1 MTNKSVDTNNKLARI
16 SGLNDYLLIP
26 EKTRELLWV
35 TDDHQPN
42 SGIVSF
48 DPLSGEA
55 IYGEGIISLNEIDDI
70 QAEPS
75 LIWTWLPVE
84 PNKSKLPKEPFYYPT
99 YRSLSPQLRFQY
111 LNWLRDISQPTW
123 LSFVFLYLYG
133 LERHLVLGNYEAAVD
148 EIKILLKHHD
158 IGAYAYNDLA
168 LASVIRGK
176 DILDKIPEIEKN
188 LFDPAWLRAY
198 YKMPLTP
205 TVVLPYTTQA
215 GFTNQR
221 YIKLQADLFNEK
233 LREAIDELEN
243 AMGGAFFDKFTLAGY
258 SDTQLINLSLK
269 RYSENVQVPSAR
281 QDDEFEKIVYSLLDA
296 AHTKVRLT
304 LHPNAVVKKSNKV
317 IINSARKKERT
328 AELDEAID
336 RLSLQ
341 YKPSTHID
349 ADESDDMSMAQFNK
363 SLAQLDK
370 ITALTSL
377 NPDEAIRDAHNL
389 IDSGY
394 RTPAAYSGL
403 ASAYIK
409 KEDYRKGL
417 DTLMQAKVDYGYD
430 FQWELRDILD
440 RFRAELDPMK
450 KPLPSTLRLDETIDK
465 LVLAREKSA
474 WAGVDKTQELKL
486 GERNRLDKKAKK
498 IWHLGKVDP
507 EESLKQAQDL
517 FNDGYRTEFVC
528 RCVAVGYRRQQ
539 KYKEEVDFL
548 IQLKCDFEYYNFD
561 STIRQAM
568 KLLEESENKKHKEK
582 DGTDNQEV
590 KVKRDYD
597 ILDFENDLRYEL
609 QMLLGSSRIA
619 EVYRDN
625 GYEDMEKYFND
636 SAYIHT
642 RNLYNFLKTDKMP
655 SKNDINIFRFCKDP
669 SLKSATSSY
678 YSEWEESLNRHVS
691 HIAPGR
697 LKPTNENSNGDH
709 LNSKIMYFANDIMR
723 LWAECTNTI
732 SDEYINDMLKR
743 VLKDAQKLADN
754 DYKRA
759 LAFFSDKH

>member
-1 MTNKSVDTNNKLARI
+1 MANKSVDTNNKLARI

-26 EKTRELLWV
+26 EKTRELLWI
-35 TDDHQPN
+35 TDDRQPN

-84 PNKSKLPKEPFYYPT
+84 PNNSKLPKEPFYYPT

-158 IGAYAYNDLA
+158 IGVYAYNDLA

-176 DILDKIPEIEKN
+176 DILGKMPEIEKN

-205 TVVLPYTTQA
+205 TVVLPYAAQA

-221 YIKLQADLFNEK
+221 YVKLQATLFNEK
-233 LREAIDELEN
+233 LQEAIDELEN
-243 AMGGAFFDKFTLAGY
+243 AMGGAFFDKFTLAGH
-258 SDTQLINLSLK
+258 SDAQLINLSLK
-269 RYSENVQVPSAR
+269 RYSENVRIPSAR
-281 QDDEFEKIVYSLLDA
+281 QDDEFEKAIYGLLNE
-296 AHTKVRLT
+296 AHTKVRFA
-304 LHPNAVVKKSNKV
+304 LHPNTVVKKSNK
-317 IINSARKKERT
+317 IIMNSARKKELT
-328 AELDEAID
+328 AELDEAIE
-336 RLSLQ
+336 RLTLQ
-341 YKPSTHID
+341 YTQSAQID
-349 ADESDDMSMAQFNK
+349 ADESDSMSMAQFNK
-363 SLAQLDK
+363 SLAQLDRVTGL
-370 ITALTSL
+370 ISL
-377 NPDEAIRDAHNL
+377 NPDEAIRDAHGL

-394 RTPAAYSGL
+394 RAPAVYSGL

-409 KEDYRKGL
+409 KGDYRKGL

-430 FQWELRDILD
+430 FQWELRGLLD
-440 RFRAELDPMK
+440 RFRSELNPTK
-450 KPLPSTLRLDETIDK
+450 SLPSTSKLNEEIDI
-465 LVLAREKSA
+465 LVSARNRSA
-474 WAGVDKTQELKL
+474 WAGIDKALELKL
-486 GERNRLDKKAKK
+486 GDKNKLDKKVAK
-498 IWHLGKVDP
+498 IWRLHETNPQRSLEQALG
-507 EESLKQAQDL
+507 L
-517 FNDGYRTEFVC
+517 FNSGYRTEFIC

-548 IQLKCDFEYYNFD
+548 IQLKRDFEYYNFD

-568 KLLEESENKKHKEK
+568 RLLEKSESKKHKEK
-582 DGTDNQEV
+582 DNQEV

-619 EVYRDN
+619 GLYRDN

-697 LKPTNENSNGDH
+697 LKPTNENGSGEH
-709 LNSKIMYFANDIMR
+709 LNSKVMYFANDIMR

-759 LAFFSDKH
+759 LAFLSDKH